1 MNTVESWENRVS
13 KLDPIHAEVI
23 TGGGLSK
30 RFSRLPL
37 WLSHP
42 ANISAFYGLLV
53 SLALILPYGFGPQ
66 EQWGALWILHASLL
80 ILACLVLGMISR
92 LMSVF
97 FKRMPVAPWRKI
109 LYPMPF
115 VGFGCFTLSEVGLF
129 SIPSIIPWTL
139 ILLPGPLYV
148 HLSWAPR
155 WRLLCM
161 IEDEVDPFPG
171 MDVEEKTDEMSSKS
185 LSGEDE
191 QLLEVVEEFDSEE

>member
-1 MNTVESWENRVS
+1 MTS
-13 KLDPIHAEVI
+13 
-23 TGGGLSK
+23 
-30 RFSRLPL
+30 
-37 WLSHP
+37 
-42 ANISAFYGLLV
+42 
-53 SLALILPYGFGPQ
+53 

-80 ILACLVLGMISR
+80 ILACLVLGMMSR
-92 LMSVF
+92 FMSVI

-115 VGFGCFTLSEVGLF
+115 AGLGILTLSATDLLTF
-129 SIPSIIPWTL
+129 PPLIPWTL

-171 MDVEEKTDEMSSKS
+171 MDVEEKTDEMISKS

-191 QLLEVVEEFDSEE
+191 QLLEVVEEYDSEE

>member
-1 MNTVESWENRVS
+1 MNTVESWEKRVS

-53 SLALILPYGFGPQ
+53 SLALILPYRMTY

-80 ILACLVLGMISR
+80 IFSCLILGMSSR
-92 LMSVF
+92 IMSIF
-97 FKRMPVAPWRKI
+97 SKRMPIAPWRKI

-115 VGFGCFTLSEVGLF
+115 VGLGILTLSATGLLSF
-129 SIPSIIPWTL
+129 PSIIPWTL

-171 MDVEEKTDEMSSKS
+171 MDVEEKTDEMISKS